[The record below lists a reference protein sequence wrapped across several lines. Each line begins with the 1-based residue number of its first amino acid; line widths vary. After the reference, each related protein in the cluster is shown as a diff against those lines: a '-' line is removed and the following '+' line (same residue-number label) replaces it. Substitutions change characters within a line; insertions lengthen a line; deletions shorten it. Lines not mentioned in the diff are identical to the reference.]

1 MGKKDAFIHRFFL
14 DSSQQALALRTGS
27 NGGRVT
33 SNISYQ
39 NWTKQLPRNPLPRN
53 SPDTKYVRTVI
64 YPTHSIGYKLITHYS
79 FSFQHHSLASP
90 NLSPPSSPLLAVKT
104 ETSNTSPAGTL
115 RGEVIDVPIR
125 RISQHRGV
133 PVAHLVAHDHS
144 STRLKTRRRCA
155 PVENSPVHEIHPG
168 LDLRTRA
175 KSPPR

>member
-1 MGKKDAFIHRFFL
+1 MGKKDAFIRRFFL

-90 NLSPPSSPLLAVKT
+90 NPPPRSSLSNR
-104 ETSNTSPAGTL
+104 TSNTSPAGTL

>member
-1 MGKKDAFIHRFFL
+1 MGKKDAFIRRFFL

-79 FSFQHHSLASP
+79 FSFQHHSLASSNP
-90 NLSPPSSPLLAVKT
+90 PPRSSLSKPKRRTPRQPERSAARSL
-104 ETSNTSPAGTL
+104 TSPFVESPNTEVCRSRTSWPTTTL
-115 RGEVIDVPIR
+115 P
-125 RISQHRGV
+125 
-133 PVAHLVAHDHS
+133 LV
-144 STRLKTRRRCA
+144 
-155 PVENSPVHEIHPG
+155 
-168 LDLRTRA
+168 
-175 KSPPR
+175 